1 MKINIMD
8 KTGNIIE
15 QVIKSQDVVVVGIG
29 FLFILIA
36 IVVGVFKQTWLIAGS
51 SLTSLTYQDDE
62 AVDHVATFVGL
73 FIGLVGGIS
82 ILDVFIRPYFN
93 IWDYFDNSIAGM
105 LFMLSAFFIAFL
117 CFITI
122 VLIRTKKR

>member
-1 MKINIMD
+1 MLFRSIKSGNV
-8 KTGNIIE
+8 KNII
-15 QVIKSQDVVVVGIG
+15 GG
-29 FLFILIA
+29 LILILLG
-36 IVVGVFKQTWLIAGS
+36 IVIGVFKQTWLIAGS

-117 CFITI
+117 CFIAI
-122 VLIRTKKR
+122 VLLRTKKGEDE